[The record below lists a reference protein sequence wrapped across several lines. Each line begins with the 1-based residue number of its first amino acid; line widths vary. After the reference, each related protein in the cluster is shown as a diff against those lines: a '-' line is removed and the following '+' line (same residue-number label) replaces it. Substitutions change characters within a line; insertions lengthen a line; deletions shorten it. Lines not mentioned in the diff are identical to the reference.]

1 MRSDANLCRIA
12 LLVEQC
18 VKISYTLFVASSIVA
33 SLLWHCLVKQLL
45 VHLVRC
51 LVQLAAV
58 VVKQQ
63 IMHWPLFHKA
73 ELLCRKQCALLILI
87 ERNRVAR
94 RLLFVEF
101 DQFETECIVDALFPE
116 CYGMF

>member
-1 MRSDANLCRIA
+1 MKLRADCNLCRIA

-18 VKISYTLFVASSIVA
+18 VKISDTLFVASSIVA
-33 SLLWHCLVKQLL
+33 SLLWHCLAKQLL
-45 VHLVRC
+45 VHLV
-51 LVQLAAV
+51 QFAAV
-58 VVKQQ
+58 VVKQK

-73 ELLCRKQCALLILI
+73 QLLCRKQCALLFLI

-101 DQFETECIVDALFPE
+101 DQLETECIVDALFPE